1 MLIMSYELAG
11 IILLGVAELGTF
23 AISLAISLRALCQM
37 EGRINRTQRAIAAL
51 IVQESEKIQELLRD

>member
-1 MLIMSYELAG
+1 MSYELAG

-23 AISLAISLRALCQM
+23 AISLRALRQM
-37 EGRINRTQRAIAAL
+37 EGRMSRTQRAIAAL